1 MQSLLRNN
9 SYIRH
14 KTVLQIIEKK
24 ENNTI
29 QNMVTSLGHGLPP
42 FFWVGASFYKQ
53 TNLHIRF
60 VLGSCKTS
68 RSPHQPTKILEVYI
82 ESLSGF
88 SFVYHPDGLNTQYH
102 ITVSKL
108 CPLKMAPAMGTASG
122 TYIGVRVRIQGP
134 AHRSTDASPLYDL
147 LQHSTPRDQL
157 L

>member
-1 MQSLLRNN
+1 MASPL
-9 SYIRH
+9 
-14 KTVLQIIEKK
+14 
-24 ENNTI
+24 
-29 QNMVTSLGHGLPP
+29 
-42 FFWVGASFYKQ
+42 FWVGASFYKQ

-108 CPLKMAPAMGTASG
+108 CPLKMAPAMGTAG
-122 TYIGVRVRIQGP
+122 RTYIGVRVRIQGP
-134 AHRSTDASPLYDL
+134 AHRSTNASPLYDL
-147 LQHSTPRDQL
+147 LQHSPLMISSYNLTCSLFHNEPAINKGFH
-157 L
+157 